1 MATLKA
7 SLTELQP
14 LFLRLAPV
22 PGVSLR
28 ERSIADTV
36 TALLRGA
43 GITVIEDAA
52 GKALGG
58 DTGNLVCLPPQFDP
72 AQPAMM
78 LTAHLDTVE
87 STQDLKPVVHADRIT
102 SGGDTILGGDCRLGM
117 AVLCDLLLQSAHGA
131 APLKNFF
138 VLFTVAEEIGLLGA
152 KKFDASQYTISCAYV
167 FDSSRRPGI
176 YIKECVGLHLF
187 TATFHGKAAHAGV
200 APEEGINAITLAAA
214 AISKIPLGRIDND
227 MTVNI
232 GSIHGGQATNVV
244 PDTVTI
250 EGEVRSF
257 SPERIRDHMG
267 SIERW
272 MREGMNGIG
281 TLSFETHVDFEPYV
295 LTDNMPFLLD
305 LEQAMKK
312 SGLTPQPI
320 RYSGGSD
327 ANAYNAKGISAVDLG
342 TGAQKPHTKEE
353 FLLLE
358 DILSSATIA
367 HALVEKS

>member
-87 STQDLKPVVHADRIT
+87 STRELKPVVHADRIT
-102 SGGDTILGGDCRLGM
+102 SGGDTILGGDCRLGV

-138 VLFTVAEEIGLLGA
+138 VLFTIAEEIGLLGA
-152 KKFDASQYTISCAYV
+152 KEFAASQYSISYAYV

-187 TATFHGKAAHAGV
+187 TAIFHGKAAHAGV
-200 APEEGINAITLAAA
+200 APEDGINAITLAAA
-214 AISKIPLGRIDND
+214 AIAIIPLGRIDTG
-227 MTVNI
+227 MTANI
-232 GSIHGGQATNVV
+232 GLIRGGQATNVV

-257 SPERIRDHMG
+257 SPERIRHQMG
-267 SIERW
+267 FYERS
-272 MREGMNGIG
+272 MRESMNGAG

-295 LTDNMPFLLD
+295 LTDSLPFLLD
-305 LEQAMKK
+305 LEQAIKK

-327 ANAYNAKGISAVDLG
+327 ANAYNVKGILAVNLG

-358 DILSSATIA
+358 DLLASAKIA
-367 HALVEKS
+367 HALVEKL